1 MAFACTPGLPGLNGR
16 FVPGLN
22 SATHGRCVP
31 RFWSILCR
39 WSIYDRAVRRTG
51 VSIYISMWKLRVLT
65 SNWTLWSTQQT
76 PAKFSYGV
84 PRKRLAKKKKTGT
97 AKWICAHSCIIRAL
111 IRESLLRSAG
121 LMCVLCV
128 LCVDPFSSL
137 FFCKPLAGL
146 DKPPVSHTT
155 CLKKPQ
161 VNMNLPKSL
170 DVVIVHYMQ
179 HSLSRH
185 ICQMNGSKVPRGDL
199 IQLDMLVHSINKRTQ
214 LNPHLKEAE
223 YFQIL
228 LW

>member
-1 MAFACTPGLPGLNGR
+1 MAGSSPDLTPLPMDDVCHVFDQSCAADQFTIGRYGEQGFPYTYQCGNSVCWPLIGHSDLLNKPLPSSPTVFRGS
-16 FVPGLN
+16 G
-22 SATHGRCVP
+22 
-31 RFWSILCR
+31 W
-39 WSIYDRAVRRTG
+39 
-51 VSIYISMWKLRVLT
+51 
-65 SNWTLWSTQQT
+65 Q
-76 PAKFSYGV
+76 
-84 PRKRLAKKKKTGT
+84 KKKKTGT

-161 VNMNLPKSL
+161 VNMNLPKRL